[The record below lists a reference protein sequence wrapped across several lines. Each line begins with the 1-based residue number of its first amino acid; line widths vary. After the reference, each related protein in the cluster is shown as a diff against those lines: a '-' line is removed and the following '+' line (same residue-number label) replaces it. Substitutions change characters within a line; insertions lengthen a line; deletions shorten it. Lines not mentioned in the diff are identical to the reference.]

1 MNTDNSSSLT
11 IVFTGD
17 LAFSGYFAECCGDD
31 TLLGDGIKSFLGA
44 NDYNVINFESPV
56 TPCRITKKKRL
67 AHRSRGERLFGGIEP
82 ACSVPLHPA
91 AYSFQCDR

>member
-1 MNTDNSSSLT
+1 MNTDNNASLT
-11 IVFTGD
+11 IGFTGD
-17 LAFSGYFAECCGDD
+17 LAFSGYFADCCGDD

-67 AHRSRGERLFGGIEP
+67 AHRSSPEAL
-82 ACSVPLHPA
+82 PLP
-91 AYSFQCDR
+91 SQP